1 MAKIVPKGYADIG
14 AYNEMDDYT
23 QIMDFLRGVSQDVRA
38 VKREKESNNI
48 QSLSL
53 INNLIDNAKDSN
65 DIQQIRNIYKQN
77 FDDKFQ
83 SSNPNY
89 NTLVDISNMAL
100 ENRSTQISDFEGSSQ
115 EFADMLYST
124 DNEFNTNILNLGAE
138 EIEGLFSKMN
148 KDELGGWMDTALDT
162 RDNIVRYKASIKD
175 LYGNKNPNFKI
186 MVNGQ
191 KRSIVEVMQNLDR
204 FDQTIDVLVNKALD
218 DGILSPQEA
227 QAIATIR
234 PSQGKGSA
242 QIKQLFENK
251 RTLGRQM
258 IQDGDKLI
266 NSRTMSNLQKV
277 IKEGG
282 DIRAQIP
289 SIFQDEFEADIA
301 EKHIP
306 MLEQVIDQNGNIIP
320 AITGIMSREE
330 KVETLMKHLEARS
343 IDQTTLLAF
352 AKNTLEEGSRM
363 SQGGYRMLKAYG
375 GLEDVLGPV
384 DLELE
389 TDAYFKNITLNPVD
403 APDADGDGVPD
414 YLDPESANKLPA
426 GAAKKDT
433 KEKGVSTDKA
443 IPKYE
448 DLSDSEKRKI
458 EQLRKQSIKENPRLQ
473 GDAGIDSTEKFYNSL
488 NRSDEMPEMKKI
500 KNIIKFLTTPPKEKA
515 FTGKPYNELSEEN
528 KKRIKQYKLS
538 VGDKLLIRLSDSKFY
553 NTLSEKEL
561 NKILK

>member
-138 EIEGLFSKMN
+138 EVEGLFSKMN

-330 KVETLMKHLEARS
+330 KVETLMKHLEAGS

-473 GDAGIDSTEKFYNSL
+473 GDAGIDSTKKFYNSL
-488 NRSDEMPEMKKI
+488 NRSDEMPEMKKL

-538 VGDKLLIRLSDSKFY
+538 VGDKRLIRLSDSKFY

>member
-138 EIEGLFSKMN
+138 EVEGLFSKMN

-289 SIFQDEFEADIA
+289 SIFQNEFEADIA

-306 MLEQVIDQNGNIIP
+306 MLEQVTDQNGNIIP

-330 KVETLMKHLEARS
+330 KLETLMKHLEAGS

-375 GLEDVLGPV
+375 GLEDVLGPANP
-384 DLELE
+384 ELKE
-389 TDAYFKNITLNPVD
+389 SITLTDRTLNPVD

-458 EQLRKQSIKENPRLQ
+458 EQLRKQSIKKNPRLQ

-538 VGDKLLIRLSDSKFY
+538 VGDKRLIRLSDSKFY

>member
-242 QIKQLFENK
+242 QIKKLFEGK
-251 RTLGRQM
+251 RKLGRQM

-306 MLEQVIDQNGNIIP
+306 MLEQVTDQNGNIIP

-330 KVETLMKHLEARS
+330 KVETLMKHLEAGS

-488 NRSDEMPEMKKI
+488 NRSDEMPEMKKL

>member
-115 EFADMLYST
+115 ELADMLYST

-242 QIKQLFENK
+242 QIKKLFEGK
-251 RTLGRQM
+251 RKLGRQM

-289 SIFQDEFEADIA
+289 SIFQNEFEADIA

-306 MLEQVIDQNGNIIP
+306 MLEQVTDQNGNIIP

-330 KVETLMKHLEARS
+330 KLETLMKHLEAGS

-488 NRSDEMPEMKKI
+488 NRSDEMPEMKKL
-500 KNIIKFLTTPPKEKA
+500 KNIMKFLTTPPKEKA

-538 VGDKLLIRLSDSKFY
+538 VGDKRLIRLSDSKFY

>member
-138 EIEGLFSKMN
+138 EVEGLFSKMN

-242 QIKQLFENK
+242 QIKKLFEGK
-251 RTLGRQM
+251 RKLGRQM

-289 SIFQDEFEADIA
+289 SIFQNEFEADIA

-306 MLEQVIDQNGNIIP
+306 MLEQVTDQNGNIIP

-330 KVETLMKHLEARS
+330 KVETLMKHLEAGS

-458 EQLRKQSIKENPRLQ
+458 EPLRKQSIKENPRLQ

>member
-138 EIEGLFSKMN
+138 EVEGLFSKMN

-330 KVETLMKHLEARS
+330 KVETLMKHLEAGS

-375 GLEDVLGPV
+375 GLEDVLGPANP
-384 DLELE
+384 ELKE
-389 TDAYFKNITLNPVD
+389 SITL
-403 APDADGDGVPD
+403 
-414 YLDPESANKLPA
+414 
-426 GAAKKDT
+426 
-433 KEKGVSTDKA
+433 
-443 IPKYE
+443 
-448 DLSDSEKRKI
+448 SDR
-458 EQLRKQSIKENPRLQ
+458 
-473 GDAGIDSTEKFYNSL
+473 T
-488 NRSDEMPEMKKI
+488 
-500 KNIIKFLTTPPKEKA
+500 
-515 FTGKPYNELSEEN
+515 
-528 KKRIKQYKLS
+528 
-538 VGDKLLIRLSDSKFY
+538 
-553 NTLSEKEL
+553 
-561 NKILK
+561 